1 MHKGSIIILVIA
13 AIAITLFTRDPYLL
27 SLMSWMAI
35 GALIAASMRLVLLFG
50 ELNMGT
56 AAFVGIG
63 SYSAAV
69 ATTVYELP
77 FFLTLLIAGIVA
89 AAVSLPFG
97 FVTLKTKGPYFKLI
111 GFAFAEVV
119 RIAFTQSHFLGG
131 NSGIIGIF
139 PPTYLEQWFPTFVV
153 IVVMG
158 FLYAMYRVE
167 KSDYGNLLA
176 AIKDNDSVVKTV
188 GINVHLVKVACFA
201 LASFVAGIAGSLQ
214 AYTNNV
220 ISPGDFTFFVSV
232 FALAY
237 LKIGGEQ
244 SILGAVIGSIVL
256 VLIGSIALT
265 YGSGELVIY
274 GGAIVFGVLFMP
286 QGIIGVISNL
296 WNRFVTKNTTRTAD
310 KLAAV
315 QKP

>member
-1 MHKGSIIILVIA
+1 MHRIALVILVA
-13 AIAITLFTRDPYLL
+13 AAVGATFVTGDPYLL

-35 GALIAASMRLVLLFG
+35 GGLIAASMRLVLLFG
-50 ELNMGT
+50 ELNIAT

-63 SYSAAV
+63 AYSAAV
-69 ATTVYELP
+69 ATTIYDLP
-77 FFLTLLIAGIVA
+77 FLLTLLIGGVMA
-89 AAVSLPFG
+89 ALVSLPFG

-111 GFAFAEVV
+111 GFAFAEIV

-139 PPTYLEQWFPTFVV
+139 PPLYLEQFYPTFVV
-153 IVVMG
+153 VVVIA
-158 FLYAMYRVE
+158 FLYGMYLLE

-176 AIKDNDSVVKTV
+176 AIKDNDAVVQTV
-188 GINVHLVKVACFA
+188 GINVHMVKVTCFA
-201 LASFVAGIAGSLQ
+201 LASFVAGVAGSLH

-220 ISPGDFTFFVSV
+220 ISPGDFTFFLSV

-237 LKIGGEQ
+237 LKIGGEH
-244 SILGAVIGSIVL
+244 SIFGAVIGAIILIL
-256 VLIGSIALT
+256 VGSIALT

-286 QGIIGVISNL
+286 RGIVGVITAIWSRL
-296 WNRFVTKNTTRTAD
+296 FARNTDAQG
-310 KLAAV
+310 KPAV
-315 QKP
+315 AENKS

>member
-1 MHKGSIIILVIA
+1 MHKSLLILLVALGILL
-13 AIAITLFTRDPYLL
+13 TVVTRDPYLL

-35 GALIAASMRLVLLFG
+35 GALIASSMRLVLLFG
-50 ELNMGT
+50 ELNMAT

-63 SYSAAV
+63 AYAAAV
-69 ATTVYELP
+69 STTMFDLP
-77 FFLTLLIAGIVA
+77 FVLTLLIAGVVA

-119 RIAFTQSHFLGG
+119 RIMLTQSKTLGG

-139 PPTYLEQWFPTFVV
+139 PPMYLEAYFPTFVV
-153 IVVMG
+153 AVVMV
-158 FLYAMYRVE
+158 FMFAMYRVE

-176 AIKDNDSVVKTV
+176 AIKDNDAVVQTV
-188 GINVHLVKVACFA
+188 GVNVHLVKVTCFA
-201 LASFVAGIAGSLQ
+201 LASFIAGVAGSLQ

-237 LKIGGEQ
+237 LKIGGEH
-244 SILGAVIGSIVL
+244 SIFGPVVGAIVL
-256 VLIGSIALT
+256 VFIGSVALT
-265 YGSGELVIY
+265 FGSGELVIY
-274 GGAIVFGVLFMP
+274 GGAIIFGALFMP
-286 QGIIGVISNL
+286 KGIVGVISGS
-296 WNRFVTKNTTRTAD
+296 WFKIFGRKAAPERGM
-310 KLAAV
+310 LAAV
-315 QKP
+315 NNR

>member
-1 MHKGSIIILVIA
+1 MHKTALVILVVA
-13 AIAITLFTRDPYLL
+13 AVGLTLATGDAYLL

-50 ELNMGT
+50 ELNMAT

-63 SYSAAV
+63 AYSAAV
-69 ATTVYELP
+69 ATTVYDLP
-77 FFLTLLIAGIVA
+77 FFLTLLIGGVVA

-119 RIAFTQSHFLGG
+119 RIAITQTHFLGG

-139 PPTYLEQWFPTFVV
+139 PPVYLEAFYPTFVLVVV
-153 IVVMG
+153 IG
-158 FLYAMYRVE
+158 FLFAMYAVE

-176 AIKDNDSVVKTV
+176 AIKDNDAVVQTV
-188 GINVHLVKVACFA
+188 GINVHMVKVTCFA
-201 LASFVAGIAGSLQ
+201 MASFVAGIAGSLH

-220 ISPGDFTFFVSV
+220 ISPGDFTFFLSV

-244 SILGAVIGSIVL
+244 SIFGAVVGAVIL

-274 GGAIVFGVLFMP
+274 GGAIIFGVLFMP
-286 QGIIGVISNL
+286 QGIVGVITSL
-296 WNRFVTKNTTRTAD
+296 WSRVSSGDSGKTTT

-315 QKP
+315 DRS

>member
-1 MHKGSIIILVIA
+1 MHRIALVILVVA
-13 AIAITLFTRDPYLL
+13 AVGATFVTGDPYLL

-35 GALIAASMRLVLLFG
+35 GGLIAASMRLVLLFG
-50 ELNMGT
+50 ELNIAT

-63 SYSAAV
+63 AYSAAV
-69 ATTVYELP
+69 ATTIYDLP
-77 FFLTLLIAGIVA
+77 FLLTLLIGGVMA
-89 AAVSLPFG
+89 ALISLPFG

-111 GFAFAEVV
+111 GFAFAEIV

-139 PPTYLEQWFPTFVV
+139 PPLYLEQFYPTFVV
-153 IVVMG
+153 VVVIA
-158 FLYAMYRVE
+158 FLYGMYLLE

-176 AIKDNDSVVKTV
+176 AIKDNDAVVQTV
-188 GINVHLVKVACFA
+188 GINVHMVKVTCFA
-201 LASFVAGIAGSLQ
+201 LASFVAGIAGSLH

-220 ISPGDFTFFVSV
+220 ISPGDFTFFLSV

-237 LKIGGEQ
+237 LKIGGEH
-244 SILGAVIGSIVL
+244 SIFGAVIGAIIL
-256 VLIGSIALT
+256 ILIGSIALT

-286 QGIIGVISNL
+286 RGIVGVITAVWSRL
-296 WNRFVTKNTTRTAD
+296 FARTTGAPG
-310 KLAAV
+310 KPAAAEN
-315 QKP
+315 QS